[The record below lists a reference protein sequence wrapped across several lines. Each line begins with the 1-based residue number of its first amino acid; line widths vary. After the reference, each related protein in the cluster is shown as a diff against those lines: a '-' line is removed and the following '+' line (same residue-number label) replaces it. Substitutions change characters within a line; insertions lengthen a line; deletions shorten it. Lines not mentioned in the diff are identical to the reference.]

1 MNPDVIKK
9 MRTTR
14 KDSTKESILKFDTH
28 LRRDDVSLTQWTF
41 VQQLT
46 CTPDHVHMVAVT
58 KAQITER
65 IDLYGKHLCPI
76 KP

>member
-1 MNPDVIKK
+1 

-28 LRRDDVSLTQWTF
+28 LGRDDVSLTQWTF
-41 VQQLT
+41 VQKLK
-46 CTPDHVHMVAVT
+46 CTPDHVRMVAAT
-58 KAQITER
+58 NARITDVFKR